1 VSHTGAARGKAGV
14 SLSELF
20 ARARRDVD
28 EGVLP
33 SCQLAVA
40 RDGELVAWEGFGSVQ
55 GSRYTVFSITK
66 GLVAAAVWLL
76 VSEELLTF
84 ETHVA
89 DLVPEFAAHGKDAV
103 TVDHLLLHTA
113 GFPRA
118 PMRPEE
124 GADPAARL
132 ERFATWTLDW
142 TPGTRTEYHP
152 TSAHWVLAEVI
163 ERASGLDF
171 RTFVN
176 ERICAAL
183 ELDFLRLGFDELDQ
197 RPIVDVVITG
207 EPAQMGTITRTD
219 GQELTIPEI
228 RPDIL
233 LRYNEPK
240 VRAAG
245 VPGSGAVGNAADV
258 AMLFQAMIRNPDS
271 LWKPDVLADATGTLR
286 NSFPDPYTTAPA
298 NRSRGV
304 VLAGDDG
311 FAVMR
316 SFGEGVSARAFA
328 SPGVGGQIAWADPAT
343 GVSFCY
349 LTNGLD
355 SDLVRAFRRSMK
367 LSTLAAAAL

>member
-1 VSHTGAARGKAGV
+1 V
-14 SLSELF
+14 SLSDLF

-28 EGVLP
+28 EDVLP

-40 RDGELVAWEGFGSVQ
+40 RNGELVAWEGFGSVQ
-55 GSRYTVFSITK
+55 GSRYTIFSITK
-66 GLVAAAVWLL
+66 ALVAGAVWLL
-76 VSEELLTF
+76 VSEELLAF
-84 ETHVA
+84 ETRVA
-89 DLVPEFAAHGKDAV
+89 DLVPEFAEHGKDSV
-103 TVDHLLLHTA
+103 TIDHLLLHTA

-124 GADPAARL
+124 GADPATRL
-132 ERFATWTLDW
+132 ERFASWHLDW
-142 TPGTRTEYHP
+142 PPGTRTEYHP

-163 ERASGLDF
+163 ERASGLDY

-183 ELDFLRLGFDELDQ
+183 GLDFLRLGFDELDQ
-197 RPIVDVVITG
+197 RPIVDVTIVG
-207 EPAQMGTITRTD
+207 EPAQMGTITRKD
-219 GQELTIPEI
+219 GHQMSIPEI

-245 VPGSGAVGNAADV
+245 VPGSGGVGNAADV
-258 AMLFQAMIRNPDS
+258 AMLFQAMMRNPDG
-271 LWKPDVLADATGTLR
+271 LWKPEVLADGTGTVR

-304 VLAGDDG
+304 VIAGDDG
-311 FAVMR
+311 LTVMR
-316 SFGEGVSARAFA
+316 GFGEGVTPRAFA

-355 SDLVRAFRRSMK
+355 SDLVRAFRRSVK
-367 LSTLAAAAL
+367 LSTLAAGAF

>member
-1 VSHTGAARGKAGV
+1 MSHTRGAWGKGAV
-14 SLSELF
+14 SLSELI

-33 SCQLAVA
+33 SCQVAVA
-40 RDGELVAWEGFGSVQ
+40 RNGELLAWEGFGSVQ
-55 GSRYTVFSITK
+55 GSRYTIFSITK
-66 GLVAAAVWLL
+66 ALVASAVWLL

-84 ETHVA
+84 ETRVS
-89 DLVPEFAAHGKDAV
+89 DLVPEFGEQNKEAV

-118 PMRPEE
+118 PMRPED
-124 GADPAARL
+124 GADPARRL
-132 ERFATWTLDW
+132 ERFASWHLDW
-142 TPGTRTEYHP
+142 APGTQTEYHP

-176 ERICAAL
+176 ERISAEL
-183 ELDFLRLGFDELDQ
+183 GLDFLRLGFDELDQ
-197 RPIVDVVITG
+197 RPIVDVAIVG
-207 EPAQMGTITRTD
+207 EPAQMGTIQRKS
-219 GQELTIPEI
+219 GEELRIPEI

-233 LRYNEPK
+233 LRYNEPI

-245 VPGSGAVGNAADV
+245 VPGAGAVGTAADV
-258 AMLFQAMIRNPDS
+258 AMLFQALMRNPDG
-271 LWKPDVLADATGTLR
+271 LWKPEVLADATGTVR
-286 NSFPDPYTTAPA
+286 NSFPDPHTTAAA
-298 NRSRGV
+298 NRSRGL

-311 FAVMR
+311 MQLMR
-316 SFGEGVSARAFA
+316 SFGEGVSPRAFA
-328 SPGVGGQIAWADPAT
+328 SPGVGGQTAWADPAT

-349 LTNGLD
+349 LTNGID

-367 LSTLAAAAL
+367 LSTLASAI